1 MRERSAESH
10 SPGRRPPRRRASG
23 ERLAGWLLALGALL
37 GAASG
42 VLAARESTPASS
54 ALPPAVAALVNG
66 RPILAEE
73 YTRAVQMLAGDRR
86 EPLSQRD
93 RARVLERLIDE
104 ELLVEWALARG
115 ALASERSVRDAVTL
129 AMVESVVAETASRAA
144 TEDELRAWFDA
155 VRAGAGAAAPAAPF
169 ETVRESVEAA
179 VASRARDLALRDY
192 LEDLRGRAR
201 IGCADGVE
209 P

>member
-1 MRERSAESH
+1 MKERSAGLRARWRR
-10 SPGRRPPRRRASG
+10 SPGGRAAG
-23 ERLAGWLLALGALL
+23 ERLAGWLLALAALL

-42 VLAARESTPASS
+42 VLAARDGAPATA
-54 ALPPAVAALVNG
+54 ALPPGVAAFVNG
-66 RPILAEE
+66 RPILAED
-73 YTRAVQMLAGDRR
+73 YSRALEMLAGDRR

-129 AMVESVVAETASRAA
+129 AMVESVSAESTSRAPSEA
-144 TEDELRAWFDA
+144 ELRSWFDA
-155 VRAGAGAAAPAAPF
+155 VRAGAGAAAPAEPF
-169 ETVRESVEAA
+169 EAVRESVETA

-192 LEDLRGRAR
+192 LQELRGRAR
-201 IGCADGVE
+201 IGCAEGE
-209 P
+209 QP